1 MRLSKFIEGNIE
13 SILTEWE
20 CFARSLGTVADGMSK
35 IALRDHAGLILL
47 TVAKDI
53 ESAQTES
60 ERDSKSRGLQISA
73 AASETFASIHGALRH
88 RDGFDLVQVAA
99 EYRALRATVL
109 RLWKSHVDPEA
120 VGVLEQVTRF
130 NESIDQSLAESI
142 KAYSE
147 RVDDSRDTFL
157 AVLGHDLRGPLSTIS
172 ACLDILGREGATP
185 AQIAK
190 AARIGTRGI
199 AVTEELIDELL
210 EYTRTRL
217 GKGIEVNPKPVDLSA
232 WCRETFDEIC
242 AAHPNRAMTANI
254 ASNIHLSVDAPRIR
268 QVLDNLLRNALQH
281 GDPAYPVELVVRQH
295 RNQAE
300 LAVRN
305 QGVPIPSKAL
315 QVIFNPLVQIASEKQ
330 GVKQPA
336 SSLGLG
342 LFIAREIATGHGGT
356 IAVKSSAERGTIFTV
371 RLPLEHRAGPPRAS
385 AGN

>member
-1 MRLSKFIEGNIE
+1 MRLSRFIEGNIE

-20 CFARSLGTVADGMSK
+20 RFARSLGAVTDNMSK
-35 IALRDHAGLILL
+35 IALRDHAELILL

-53 ESAQTES
+53 ESAQTET
-60 ERDSKSRGLQISA
+60 ERDSKSKGLQISA
-73 AASETFASIHGALRH
+73 VASETFAAIHGALRH
-88 RDGFDLVQVAA
+88 LDGFDLVQVAA

-109 RLWKSHVDPEA
+109 RLWKSHVDPAA
-120 VGVLEQVTRF
+120 VGALEQVMRF

-147 RVDDSRDTFL
+147 RVDNSRDTFL

-190 AARIGTRGI
+190 ATRIGKRGI
-199 AVTEELIDELL
+199 SVTKELIDELL

-217 GKGIEVNPKPVDLSA
+217 GKGIAIDPKPVDLSA
-232 WCRETFDEIC
+232 WCRETFDEIT
-242 AAHPNRAMTANI
+242 AANPGRAMTAAI

-281 GDPAYPVELVVRQH
+281 GNPAFPVELVVRQH

-305 QGVPIPSKAL
+305 HGVPIPPKAL

-330 GVKQPA
+330 GVKQPS

-356 IAVKSSAERGTIFTV
+356 IAVKSSAEKGTIFTV
-371 RLPLEHRAGPPRAS
+371 RLPLERPLGAPRAS
-385 AGN
+385 AKN

>member
-1 MRLSKFIEGNIE
+1 MRLSRFIEGNIE

-20 CFARSLGTVADGMSK
+20 CFARSFGTVTDGMSK
-35 IALRDHAGLILL
+35 IALRDHAELILL

-53 ESAQTES
+53 ESAQTET

-73 AASETFASIHGALRH
+73 VASETFAAIHGTLRH

-109 RLWKSHVDPEA
+109 RLWKSHVDPKA

-157 AVLGHDLRGPLSTIS
+157 AVLGHDLRGPLGTIS
-172 ACLDILGREGATP
+172 GCLDILGREGATP

-190 AARIGTRGI
+190 ATRIGKRGI
-199 AVTEELIDELL
+199 AVTKELIDELL

-217 GKGIEVNPKPVDLSA
+217 GKGIEVDPKPVDLSA
-232 WCRETFDEIC
+232 WCRETFDEIT
-242 AAHPNRAMTANI
+242 AANPNRAMTANI

-281 GDPAYPVELVVRQH
+281 GDPAFPVELVVRQH

-305 QGVPIPSKAL
+305 QGVPIPPKAL
-315 QVIFNPLVQIASEKQ
+315 QVIFNPLVQIASEKY
-330 GVKQPA
+330 GVKLPS

-356 IAVKSSAERGTIFTV
+356 IAVKSSAEKGTIFTV
-371 RLPLEHRAGPPRAS
+371 RLPLERPIGS
-385 AGN
+385 AARGGRE

>member
-1 MRLSKFIEGNIE
+1 MRLSSFIRGNIE
-13 SILTEWE
+13 SVLTEWE
-20 CFARSLGTVADGMSK
+20 CFARSFGTVTDGMSK
-35 IALRDHAGLILL
+35 IALRDHAELILL

-53 ESAQTES
+53 ESAQTEA
-60 ERDSKSRGLQISA
+60 ERDSKSKGLEISA
-73 AASETFASIHGALRH
+73 VASETFAAIHGALRH
-88 RDGFDLVQVAA
+88 LDGFDLVQVAA
-99 EYRALRATVL
+99 EYRALRAAVL

-120 VGVLEQVTRF
+120 VGVLEQVMRF

-142 KAYSE
+142 KSYSE
-147 RVDDSRDTFL
+147 RVDNSRDTFL

-172 ACLDILGREGATP
+172 ACLHILGREGSTP

-190 AARIGTRGI
+190 ATRIGKRGI
-199 AVTEELIDELL
+199 AVTKELIDELL

-232 WCRETFDEIC
+232 WCRETFDEIT
-242 AAHPNRAMTANI
+242 AANPGRAMTANI
-254 ASNIHLSVDAPRIR
+254 APNIHLSVDAPRIR

-281 GDPAYPVELVVRQH
+281 GDPAFPVELVVRQH

-315 QVIFNPLVQIASEKQ
+315 HVIFNPLVQIESEKQ
-330 GVKQPA
+330 GVKQPS

-356 IAVKSSAERGTIFTV
+356 IAVKSSAEKGTIFTV
-371 RLPLEHRAGPPRAS
+371 RLPLERPVGPSRAS
-385 AGN
+385 AGK